1 MGFLSSLFGR
11 SHAPEITP
19 AEVAKKLKSPRP
31 PRLLDV
37 RDPDEF
43 AVAKI
48 EGAKLIPVRELA
60 DRLGEL
66 DDWKDE
72 EIVTYCHRGVRS
84 LRAAALLLQ
93 HGFTRVASMAGGID
107 RWAVEVDPKL
117 PRY

>member
-11 SHAPEITP
+11 SSAPEI
-19 AEVAKKLKSPRP
+19 SPRELAEKLRSPKP

-37 RDPDEF
+37 RNPDEF
-43 AVAKI
+43 ALVKI
-48 EGAKLIPVRELA
+48 EGAKLIPLGELA
-60 DRLGEL
+60 GRLGEL
-66 DDWKDE
+66 EDWKNE

-93 HGFTRVASMAGGID
+93 HGFTHVASMAGGID
-107 RWAVEVDPKL
+107 RWAVEVDLKL